1 MFQTNLFIIKGQLML
16 KDFAKLHTFLT
27 VIKEKSFS
35 KASAKLGISQ
45 PAVTQ
50 QIKFIEEYLDTK
62 IVERKKNGI
71 KLTKEGEDL
80 YRIATRLEKAI
91 TSSEKELLK
100 IINKEFTFVIGSSYA
115 IGNYIMPRYL
125 GEIKE
130 KINNEVYM
138 NVGMSEELI
147 EAIEDKK
154 IDIALIESPVFK
166 DGIIYREWMED
177 ELVVFSN
184 QPIPKQL
191 RREDMYNFDWICR
204 DEKSHTRRLTSEVFE
219 EIGVDCASFNVIGVV
234 QSPTAIK
241 ESVMRSPKNA
251 PRPVVSVI
259 SRHVIQ
265 DEVANGTLYEARIKG
280 HKIERKLYIAY
291 GKDRK
296 HDAFVDNVVSY
307 LLSLKV

>member
-1 MFQTNLFIIKGQLML
+1 ML

-91 TSSEKELLK
+91 NSSEKELLK
-100 IINKEFTFVIGSSYA
+100 IINKEFTFIIGSSYA

-204 DEKSHTRRLTSEVFE
+204 DEKSHTRRLTAETFE
-219 EIGVDCASFNVIGVV
+219 EIGVECASFNVIGVV

-241 ESVMRSPKNA
+241 ESVMRSPKDA
-251 PRPVVSVI
+251 ARPVVSII

-265 DEVANGTLYEARIKG
+265 DEVANGTLFEARIKG

-296 HDAFVDNVVSY
+296 HDAFVDNVVNY

>member
-1 MFQTNLFIIKGQLML
+1 ML
-16 KDFAKLHTFLT
+16 KDFAKLNTFLT

-80 YRIATRLEKAI
+80 YRIAVRLEKAI
-91 TSSEKELLK
+91 SASEKDLIK
-100 IINKEFTFVIGSSYA
+100 IINKDFTFILGSSYS
-115 IGNYIMPRYL
+115 IGNYIMPRFL
-125 GEIKE
+125 GAIKE

-138 NVGMSEELI
+138 NVGTSDELI
-147 EAIEDKK
+147 NAIEDKN
-154 IDIALIESPVFK
+154 IDIALIESPVFR
-166 DGIIYREWMED
+166 DGIIYREWMND
-177 ELVVFSN
+177 ELVIFSN
-184 QPIPKQL
+184 QPIPKNL
-191 RREDMYNFDWICR
+191 RRDDMYNYDWICR
-204 DEKSHTRRLTSEVFE
+204 DEKSHTRRLTAEAFD
-219 EIGVDCASFNVIGVV
+219 EIGVECASFNVIGVV

-241 ESVMRSPKNA
+241 ESILRSPKDSE
-251 PRPVVSVI
+251 RPVVSVI

-265 DEVANGTLYEARIKG
+265 DELANGTLFESRIKG
-280 HKIERKLYIAY
+280 QKIERKLYIAY
-291 GKDRK
+291 GKERK
-296 HDAFVDNVVSY
+296 HDAFVDNVVNY

>member
-1 MFQTNLFIIKGQLML
+1 ML

-80 YRIATRLEKAI
+80 YRIAVRLEKAI
-91 TSSEKELLK
+91 NSSEKELLK

-204 DEKSHTRRLTSEVFE
+204 DEKSHTRRLTSETFE
-219 EIGVDCASFNVIGVV
+219 EIGVECASFNVIGVV

-241 ESVMRSPKNA
+241 ESVMRSPKDA
-251 PRPVVSVI
+251 ARPVVSII

-265 DEVANGTLYEARIKG
+265 DEVANGTLFEARIKG

-291 GKDRK
+291 GKERK
-296 HDAFVDNVVSY
+296 HDAFVDNVVNY